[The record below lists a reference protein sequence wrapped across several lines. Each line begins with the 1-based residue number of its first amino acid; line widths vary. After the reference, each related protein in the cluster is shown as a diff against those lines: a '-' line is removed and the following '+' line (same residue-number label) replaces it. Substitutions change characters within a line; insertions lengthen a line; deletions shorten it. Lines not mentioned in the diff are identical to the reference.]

1 MPSSYNLIAAFCAT
15 IYGDKEKDYNK
26 EVCIPKSYAAEY
38 GIFSGH
44 TWGEFSKAIKEKN
57 RFCNGYF
64 RADQLVSF
72 LSYSIKKYSRGT
84 ELFRARICDKIEGFT
99 KDEMGQPPIGKRR
112 SGRVNPEGIGVLY
125 LTSDEK
131 TALREVRASAF
142 DYVTIGKFKLLKD
155 IKVVNISGLNCISP
169 AVYSS
174 SIESLAAN
182 MKIFSDIAKE
192 IAKPLRRNDSSLEY
206 LPTQFITEFIK
217 SKGYAGVSYTSTMGT
232 GGVNIAAFDEA
243 MFECMAVH
251 VVEVKGIE
259 YSFDKV
265 NL

>member
-1 MPSSYNLIAAFCAT
+1 
-15 IYGDKEKDYNK
+15 
-26 EVCIPKSYAAEY
+26 
-38 GIFSGH
+38 
-44 TWGEFSKAIKEKN
+44 
-57 RFCNGYF
+57 
-64 RADQLVSF
+64 
-72 LSYSIKKYSRGT
+72 
-84 ELFRARICDKIEGFT
+84 
-99 KDEMGQPPIGKRR
+99 
-112 SGRVNPEGIGVLY
+112 
-125 LTSDEK
+125 
-131 TALREVRASAF
+131 
-142 DYVTIGKFKLLKD
+142 
-155 IKVVNISGLNCISP
+155 
-169 AVYSS
+169 
-174 SIESLAAN
+174 

-243 MFECMAVH
+243 MFECIAVH